1 MALLN
6 GRKITRQELLRRV
19 GSVDQVGGVR
29 LGEFID
35 GVGRGV
41 RTAHL
46 RTGAG
51 LAATLLID
59 RGMDIYDA
67 NFQGTALAWLSP
79 TGPVHPARYEEQGA
93 GWLRG
98 FGGGLMVT
106 CGLTTMGAPSV
117 DEGISL
123 GLHGRAS
130 YAPAS
135 HVNTGGSWQGDEY
148 VMFLEG
154 EMRETAVFG
163 ENVVLKR
170 RVESRL
176 GENRISIFDTVTNEG
191 FQRTPLMLLYHI
203 NTGFP
208 LLDEGSC
215 LIAPSRKVMP
225 RDEQARRGLDNH
237 DTFGAPVPDYQ
248 EQVFSHEMAA
258 DPDGFV
264 TAAMVNRAWNGG
276 EGLGLYVRYRQQEL
290 PWFNE
295 WKMIGEG
302 LYTVGVEPA
311 TTHTLG
317 RAAARADGSLQFLL
331 PGEERHYHVE
341 LGILNSAA
349 EIAQLEKRAREL
361 GKS

>member
-1 MALLN
+1 MTQLN
-6 GRKITRQELLRRV
+6 GSKVTRQELLRRV

-29 LGEFID
+29 VGEFID

-41 RTAHL
+41 RTAHM
-46 RTGAG
+46 RTGGG
-51 LAATLLID
+51 LDATVLIE

-67 NFQGTALAWLSP
+67 DFQGTALAWLSS
-79 TGPVHPARYEEQGA
+79 TGPVHPGRYEEEGA

-106 CGLTTMGAPSV
+106 CGLTYMGAPNV
-117 DEGISL
+117 DEGIPL

-135 HVNTGGSWQGDEY
+135 HVNYGGNWKDDEY

-170 RVESRL
+170 RIEAKL
-176 GENRISIFDTVTNEG
+176 GENKISVFDTVTNEG

-203 NTGFP
+203 NTGYP
-208 LLDEGSC
+208 LVDEGSC

-225 RDEQARRGLDNH
+225 RDEEARRGLDKH
-237 DTFGAPVPDYQ
+237 DGFSAPVPGYQ

-258 DPDGFV
+258 DSDGYV
-264 TAAMVNRAWNGG
+264 TAGMVNRALNGG
-276 EGLGLYVRYRQQEL
+276 QGLALYVRYRRREL

-295 WKMIGEG
+295 WKMMGEG
-302 LYTVGVEPA
+302 LYTVGIEPA

-317 RAAARADGSLQFLL
+317 RAAARADGSLQFLM
-331 PGEERHYHVE
+331 PGEERQYYLE
-341 LGILNSAA
+341 LGTLNSAA
-349 EIAQLEKRAREL
+349 GIAQLEKRAREL
-361 GKS
+361 GKA